1 MRRSVTATSP
11 VSIFPKLE
19 REIFISAAKA
29 CCVRPNTFF
38 LRCRILSDIK
48 ISPLSTDKYS
58 TNENACKGQNV
69 KINCLTGTKL
79 GAIMSLTSK
88 EKEAKSM
95 TEKQKQTLER
105 FEKLMKTMTDRE
117 LENLL
122 LVGEGMVIM
131 AGIKEKQGAA
141 KKSA

>member
-1 MRRSVTATSP
+1 
-11 VSIFPKLE
+11 
-19 REIFISAAKA
+19 
-29 CCVRPNTFF
+29 
-38 LRCRILSDIK
+38 
-48 ISPLSTDKYS
+48 
-58 TNENACKGQNV
+58 
-69 KINCLTGTKL
+69 
-79 GAIMSLTSK
+79 
-88 EKEAKSM
+88 M
-95 TEKQKQTLER
+95 TEKQKKTLER